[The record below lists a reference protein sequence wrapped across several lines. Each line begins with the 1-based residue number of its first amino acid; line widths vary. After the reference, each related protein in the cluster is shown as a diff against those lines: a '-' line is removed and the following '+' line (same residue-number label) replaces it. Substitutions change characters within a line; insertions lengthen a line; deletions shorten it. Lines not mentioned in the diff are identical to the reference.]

1 MKNKLQK
8 VGFALAGGVATLVAM
23 APIVGQVQAQSTD
36 QGKPTLG
43 SVLKPSNIGGNL
55 EYNELVSKI
64 IDVVFIVAAAMTFF
78 YLIFGAISWI
88 TSGGDKGK
96 VEAARNKITAAVIG
110 LLILAATWGAFTL
123 IVQLFFGTGVDQVQL
138 PSLNNPEKAKQNT
151 NKK

>member
-8 VGFALAGGVATLVAM
+8 VGFALAGGVTTLAAM
-23 APIVGQVQAQSTD
+23 LPMVSQVRAD
-36 QGKPTLG
+36 GKTLG
-43 SVLKPSNIGGNL
+43 SVLQPSTIGGNL
-55 EYNELVSKI
+55 DYEHLVSKI

-123 IVQLFFGTGVDQVQL
+123 IVQLFFGTDVKSVQL
-138 PSLNNPEKAKQNT
+138 PKLTS
-151 NKK
+151 

>member
-8 VGFALAGGVATLVAM
+8 VGFALAGGVTTLVAM
-23 APIVGQVQAQSTD
+23 LPMVSQVQAQET
-36 QGKPTLG
+36 GKKTLG

-55 EYNELVSKI
+55 DYNELVSKI

-138 PSLNNPEKAKQNT
+138 PSLKT
-151 NKK
+151 

>member
-8 VGFALAGGVATLVAM
+8 VSFALAGGVTTLVAM
-23 APIVGQVQAQSTD
+23 LPMVSQVQAQKT
-36 QGKPTLG
+36 GEKTLG

-55 EYNELVSKI
+55 DYNELVSKI

-138 PSLNNPEKAKQNT
+138 PSLT
-151 NKK
+151 T

>member
-8 VGFALAGGVATLVAM
+8 VGFALAGGVTTLVAM
-23 APIVGQVQAQSTD
+23 LPLAGVVKAEN
-36 QGKPTLG
+36 LG
-43 SVLKPSNIGGNL
+43 NVLKPSNIGGNL
-55 EYNELVSKI
+55 RYNELVSKI

-123 IVQLFFGTGVDQVQL
+123 IVQLFFGTDINNIQL
-138 PSLNNPEKAKQNT
+138 PSLRANT
-151 NKK
+151 SLIT

>member
-8 VGFALAGGVATLVAM
+8 VGFALAGGVTTLVAM
-23 APIVGQVQAQSTD
+23 LPLAGVVKAEN
-36 QGKPTLG
+36 LG
-43 SVLKPSNIGGNL
+43 NVLKPSNIGGNL
-55 EYNELVSKI
+55 KYNDLVSKI

-123 IVQLFFGTGVDQVQL
+123 IVQLFFGTDINNIQL
-138 PSLNNPEKAKQNT
+138 PSLKS
-151 NKK
+151 